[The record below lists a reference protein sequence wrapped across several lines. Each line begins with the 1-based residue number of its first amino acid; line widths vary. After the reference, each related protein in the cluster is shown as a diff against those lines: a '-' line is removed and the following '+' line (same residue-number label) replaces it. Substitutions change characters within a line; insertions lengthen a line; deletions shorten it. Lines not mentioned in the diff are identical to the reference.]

1 MKELFYTVA
10 CLVAG
15 LFAAGCSEDET
26 PGFGSV
32 YGIVTDADTHQPVY
46 GASVTLSPGNLSTT
60 TGDDGHFE
68 FTELEAGQYKLQIQ
82 ASGYQTNS
90 RQLQVNAG
98 GRTTGDMILS
108 PETATAGIRL
118 SSNILDF
125 DTSYSE
131 LTLSIRNTGNAG
143 TVSWYISGLDVSWL
157 TISPMR
163 GETAMGQ
170 SSEVKAKI
178 DRAAIASSQTTYFL
192 VNAAGGSQS
201 VTVNVGKSGG
211 SDENPGGGGD
221 NPGGGDQGGG
231 TPGGDD
237 NPGGGTIDE
246 DYSSATVSPG
256 DTRIEAAIVSC
267 KRSGSTVVFTYTLT
281 NDGLGSINDWRIYPP
296 DYYPVISGGYLSVIT
311 DNEGN
316 EYRSPGMTFRGQSNP
331 NHVLTTSF
339 PEGVPCKGT
348 VTLTSVPAS
357 VKSISV
363 MLGVYAYPDS
373 QYHLQDKRIHFKNV
387 PIY

>member
-1 MKELFYTVA
+1 MKKLFYSAA
-10 CLVAG
+10 CLLAG
-15 LFAAGCSEDET
+15 LLAVGCSEDET

-60 TGDDGHFE
+60 TGEDGHFE
-68 FTELEAGQYKLQIQ
+68 FTDLEAGQYKIQIQ

-98 GRTTGDMILS
+98 GRTTGDIVLS
-108 PETATAGIRL
+108 PETSTTGIRL

-131 LTLSIRNTGNAG
+131 LTFSIRNTGNAG

-157 TISPMR
+157 SVSPMR

-178 DRAAIASSQTTYFL
+178 DRGAVASSQTTYFL
-192 VNAAGGSQS
+192 INAAGGSQS
-201 VTVNVGKSGG
+201 VTVSVRKAGSSGG
-211 SDENPGGGGD
+211 DQ
-221 NPGGGDQGGG
+221 GGGDQGGG
-231 TPGGDD
+231 DQ
-237 NPGGGTIDE
+237 GGGNQGGGSVDE
-246 DYSSATVSPG
+246 DYSSATVSPC
-256 DTRIEAAIVSC
+256 DYRIEAAIVSC

-281 NDGLGSINDWRIYPP
+281 NNGLGEINDWRMYPP

-311 DNEGN
+311 DSEGN

-339 PEGVPCKGT
+339 PEGMPCKGT

-357 VKSISV
+357 VKSLTV

-373 QYHLQDKRIHFKNV
+373 QYRLQDKRIYFKNIPV
-387 PIY
+387 Y